1 MAFRFITAT
10 PMRTPRYEDRADND
24 LDADRQPDPRQMFSV
39 LNKSLALCD
48 LHQHE
53 RVEVE
58 VDPVWSVR
66 GPRHHATRQAQTWRC
81 DAVENGG
88 ILRFLRIID
97 DMVSRLWQFPAGHD
111 GHGTAPFNI

>member
-1 MAFRFITAT
+1 MGPTRELRGDKQKCPPSAFAHGLGGGRDQA
-10 PMRTPRYEDRADND
+10 
-24 LDADRQPDPRQMFSV
+24 
-39 LNKSLALCD
+39 LALPF
-48 LHQHE
+48 E
-53 RVEVE
+53 FTRAAPAAEVE
-58 VDPVWSVR
+58 AVVLLR
-66 GPRHHATRQAQTWRC
+66 RPRPRAWTPALAQTWRC